1 MSTKE
6 PSRAPDC
13 PIASMGDTWMM
24 LTYGF
29 GGMQDDDGTW
39 SFWPR
44 RAPQEHAILRFPL
57 TYRGQKLEVEIGP
70 ETVKTRCVRAH
81 VS

>member
-13 PIASMGDTWMM
+13 PIASMSDTWMM

-29 GGMQDDDGTW
+29 GGLRNDDGT
-39 SFWPR
+39 
-44 RAPQEHAILRFPL
+44 
-57 TYRGQKLEVEIGP
+57 
-70 ETVKTRCVRAH
+70 
-81 VS
+81 